1 MKRFIEMNEI
11 QISKYSNKLLVLVLF
26 FLVSCTN
33 TQQVLNDNLIVE
45 SLDKDEPYPLDYILN
60 SIIYDAERGL
70 MVKEQLE
77 YDILVKP
84 SSVDALNEVHYDVLY
99 FNYFDNIQIN
109 IQAKRN
115 TLIEILA
122 SRITHVPIN
131 STNIFDYK
139 EAYTNEHNIKYGIA
153 SVIINNSLVKDV
165 IISPLAAKNMS
176 DLSNNSRG
184 TPIFVRFEDDQTRK
198 ILDYVFWGD
207 NVIDDIFCFKNDYID
222 TPLLGLRLI
231 TDNWK
236 QIGH

>member
-1 MKRFIEMNEI
+1 MKHFN
-11 QISKYSNKLLVLVLF
+11 N
-26 FLVSCTN
+26 VS
-33 TQQVLNDNLIVE
+33 LLIVLIPLYFVACTSNQQDNIDNKTVE
-45 SLDKDEPYPLDYILN
+45 SIDSKEPYPLDYIFN

-84 SSVDALNEVHYDVLY
+84 IYFDALNEVHYDILY

-139 EAYTNEHNIKYGIA
+139 EAYTNEHNIKYAIA
-153 SVIINNSLVKDV
+153 SVIIDNSLVKDV

-176 DLSNNSRG
+176 DLSKNSNG
-184 TPIFVRFEDDQTRK
+184 TPIFVRFEDDQTQK

-207 NVIDDIFCFKNDYID
+207 NVIDDIFRFKNDYID

>member
-1 MKRFIEMNEI
+1 MKHFN
-11 QISKYSNKLLVLVLF
+11 N
-26 FLVSCTN
+26 VS
-33 TQQVLNDNLIVE
+33 LLIVLIPLYFVACTSNQQDNIDNKTVE
-45 SLDKDEPYPLDYILN
+45 SIDSKEPYPLDYIFN

-84 SSVDALNEVHYDVLY
+84 IYFDALNEVHYDILY

-139 EAYTNEHNIKYGIA
+139 EAYTNEHNIKYAIA
-153 SVIINNSLVKDV
+153 SVIIDNSLVKDV

-176 DLSNNSRG
+176 DLSKNSNG
-184 TPIFVRFEDDQTRK
+184 TPIFVRFEDDQTQK

-207 NVIDDIFCFKNDYID
+207 NVIDDIFRFKNDYID

-231 TDNWK
+231 IDNWK

>member
-1 MKRFIEMNEI
+1 MKHFN
-11 QISKYSNKLLVLVLF
+11 N
-26 FLVSCTN
+26 VS
-33 TQQVLNDNLIVE
+33 LLIVLIPLYFVACTSNQQDNIDNKTVE
-45 SLDKDEPYPLDYILN
+45 SIDSKESYPLDYIFN

-84 SSVDALNEVHYDVLY
+84 IYFDALNEVHYDILY

-139 EAYTNEHNIKYGIA
+139 EAYTNEHNIKYAIA
-153 SVIINNSLVKDV
+153 SVIIDNSLVKDV

-176 DLSNNSRG
+176 DLSKNSNG
-184 TPIFVRFEDDQTRK
+184 TPIFVRFEDDQTQK

-207 NVIDDIFCFKNDYID
+207 NVIDDIFRFKNDYID

>member
-1 MKRFIEMNEI
+1 MKHFN
-11 QISKYSNKLLVLVLF
+11 N
-26 FLVSCTN
+26 VS
-33 TQQVLNDNLIVE
+33 LLIVLIPLYFVACTSNQQDNIDNKTVE
-45 SLDKDEPYPLDYILN
+45 SIDSKEPYPLDYIFN

-84 SSVDALNEVHYDVLY
+84 IYFDALNEVHYDILY

-139 EAYTNEHNIKYGIA
+139 EAYTNEHNIKYAIA
-153 SVIINNSLVKDV
+153 SVIIDNSLVKDV

-176 DLSNNSRG
+176 DLSKNSNG
-184 TPIFVRFEDDQTRK
+184 TPIFVRFEDDQTQK
-198 ILDYVFWGD
+198 ILDYVCWGD
-207 NVIDDIFCFKNDYID
+207 NVIDDIFRFKNDYID

-231 TDNWK
+231 IDNWK

>member
-1 MKRFIEMNEI
+1 MKHLNNL
-11 QISKYSNKLLVLVLF
+11 SLLIILIPLYIVA
-26 FLVSCTN
+26 CTN
-33 TQQVLNDNLIVE
+33 NNQQDNIDNKAVE
-45 SLDKDEPYPLDYILN
+45 SMDSKEPYPLDYILN

-77 YDILVKP
+77 YDIFVKP
-84 SSVDALNEVHYDVLY
+84 SSVDALNEVHYEVLY

-115 TLIEILA
+115 TLIDILA

-139 EAYTNEHNIKYGIA
+139 EAYTNEHNIKYAIA
-153 SVIINNSLVKDV
+153 SVIIDNSLVKDV

-176 DLSNNSRG
+176 DLSNNSSG
-184 TPIFVRFEDDQTRK
+184 TPIFVRFEDDQTQK

-207 NVIDDIFCFKNDYID
+207 SVIDDIFRFKNDYID
-222 TPLLGLRLI
+222 TPLLGLGLI

>member
-1 MKRFIEMNEI
+1 MKYLYDLRFLIVI
-11 QISKYSNKLLVLVLF
+11 ISLF
-26 FLVSCTN
+26 IVSCN
-33 TQQVLNDNLIVE
+33 NNKNEAIDSRIVE
-45 SLDKDEPYPLDYILN
+45 SMDKDMPYPWDYILN
-60 SIIYDAERGL
+60 TIIYDEERGL
-70 MVKEQLE
+70 MVKEQSE

-84 SSVDALNEVHYDVLY
+84 SYVDALNEVHYEVLY

>member
-1 MKRFIEMNEI
+1 MKHFN
-11 QISKYSNKLLVLVLF
+11 N
-26 FLVSCTN
+26 VS
-33 TQQVLNDNLIVE
+33 LLIVLIPLYFVACTSNQQDNIDNKTVE
-45 SLDKDEPYPLDYILN
+45 SIDSKEPYPLDYIFN

-84 SSVDALNEVHYDVLY
+84 IYFDALNEVPYDILY

-139 EAYTNEHNIKYGIA
+139 EAYTNEHNIKYAIA
-153 SVIINNSLVKDV
+153 SVIIDNSLVKDV

-176 DLSNNSRG
+176 DLSKNSNG
-184 TPIFVRFEDDQTRK
+184 TPIFVRFEDDQTQK

-207 NVIDDIFCFKNDYID
+207 NVIDDIFRFKNDYID